1 MYIHHLCGARPP
13 ISIGF
18 LLRCAVCVH
27 KSLTFSSAGRR
38 DKSSCFDDFIP
49 LFNMRA
55 EHDSYIRF
63 FSLFFV
69 TPTCLS
75 NYRVLTDGMRYFAR
89 RASDIDRNRMTIEE
103 FSFVDGQKKKAK
115 KMNWKDGQH

>member
-1 MYIHHLCGARPP
+1 MQDVETNRLVLMTLFLFSICARST
-13 ISIGF
+13 IAIF
-18 LLRCAVCVH
+18 V
-27 KSLTFSSAGRR
+27 
-38 DKSSCFDDFIP
+38 
-49 LFNMRA
+49 
-55 EHDSYIRF
+55 F

>member
-1 MYIHHLCGARPP
+1 MRK
-13 ISIGF
+13 ISRIF
-18 LLRCAVCVH
+18 L
-27 KSLTFSSAGRR
+27 FSSINRV
-38 DKSSCFDDFIP
+38 FF
-49 LFNMRA
+49 
-55 EHDSYIRF
+55 RF